1 MILRNNIM
9 WKLKYGDKKQPIYSV
24 IAINFL
30 VFSYCSWICCR
41 VFNNYELASL
51 FILQIIPA
59 NINQGFILGKYTLFG
74 RCIDYV
80 GASIITIKTIPLLAD
95 NLPMDMFILVSFT
108 SSLINYAQLT
118 APTEKSYILLVNI
131 WHIQIAY
138 LFTVLK
144 SYN

>member
-9 WKLKYGDKKQPIYSV
+9 WKLKYGDIKQPIYSV

-41 VFNNYELASL
+41 VFNNYVLASL

-80 GASIITIKTIPLLAD
+80 GASIITIKTIPLLMD

-108 SSLINYAQLT
+108 SSLTNYAQIT
-118 APTEKSYILLVNI
+118 APTEKSYILLGNI